1 MHCPGSMRQGF
12 ITLSLL
18 YTLSV
23 SAQTITPPPTP
34 AWFDEAKFGIF
45 IHWGVYSVPAWN
57 YTEEIKNPS
66 HWSEPLQAYGE
77 WYWHSL
83 TKGYAPIREFHT
95 RVYGDAV
102 AYPDLAAQF
111 KAELFD
117 PAQWAQ
123 IFKQSGAK
131 YVVMV
136 AKHHDGYALW
146 PSKYSWNWNSGSV
159 GSHRD
164 LLGDVLG
171 AAREV
176 GLKAGVSY
184 SLDAWFDPLYLND
197 FPAYI
202 DRKLQPQLR
211 ELVTEYRPDIIV
223 LGGHVQH
230 TVAEFKNDELADWLY
245 HESPVKG
252 KVVVND
258 RWGSDSEQKM
268 GNYFTTQYSDVDQAR
283 DPNKKWEEMRGIGK
297 SFGYSRV
304 ETLEDYMSSEA
315 VVELLVKVVANGGNL
330 LLNIGPTADGR
341 IPVIMQQRLAD
352 VGAWLETNGEA
363 IYATRPYATKIPGQP
378 YVTETD
384 GALYVH
390 LLEWPV
396 GELTLALPEALAVKQ
411 VALLGH
417 DGSVPFKQHNKTLTI
432 QLPYED
438 INIERLHYAYV
449 LKITKKQ

>member
-1 MHCPGSMRQGF
+1 MKK
-12 ITLSLL
+12 LL
-18 YTLSV
+18 LFALSV
-23 SAQTITPPPTP
+23 VPALLGCAQTPPSTP

-57 YTEEIKNPS
+57 YPEKIENPA

-83 TKGYAPIREFHT
+83 TRGYEPVQEFHT
-95 RVYGDAV
+95 RVYGDQV

-117 PAQWAQ
+117 PTQWAQ
-123 IFKQSGAK
+123 VFRQSGAK

-146 PSKYSWNWNSGSV
+146 PSAYSWNWNSGSV
-159 GSHRD
+159 GPHRD
-164 LLGDVLG
+164 LLGEVLG
-171 AAREV
+171 AVREV

-197 FPAYI
+197 FPAYVNQ
-202 DRKLQPQLR
+202 KLQPQLR

-230 TVAEFKNDELADWLY
+230 TTAEFKNDAFADWLY
-245 HESPVKG
+245 HESPVKDA
-252 KVVVND
+252 VVVND

-283 DPNKKWEEMRGIGK
+283 DPDEKWEEMRGIGK

-363 IYATRPYATKIPGQP
+363 IYATRPCAEKIPGQP

-384 GALYVH
+384 DALYVH
-390 LLEWPV
+390 LLKWPL
-396 GELTLALPEALAVKQ
+396 GELTLALPEELGAKQ
-411 VALLGH
+411 VTLLGH
-417 DGSVPFKQHNKTLTI
+417 EGPVSFEREGNSLIVSI
-432 QLPYED
+432 PYRN
-438 INIERLHYAYV
+438 INIERLRYAYV
-449 LKITKKQ
+449 LKITK